1 MKSNKVYIYVSDG
14 PYRSCKHFELFN
26 TDFETV
32 WDPSVHLA
40 IARLAT
46 T

>member
-14 PYRSCKHFELFN
+14 PYRLCKHFELFN